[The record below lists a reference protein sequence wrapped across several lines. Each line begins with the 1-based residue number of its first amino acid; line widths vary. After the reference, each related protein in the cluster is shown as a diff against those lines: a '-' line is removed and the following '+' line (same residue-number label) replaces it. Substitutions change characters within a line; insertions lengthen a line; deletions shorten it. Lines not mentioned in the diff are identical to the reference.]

1 MTSLSTPCLLSPD
14 FCLSLLKQQWLNINE
29 RICGMN
35 MYVFF
40 VRHEFAGARPCNV
53 CTEGRGSDVCEGQ
66 QLEIDGLGILVL

>member
-1 MTSLSTPCLLSPD
+1 MTSLHTRS
-14 FCLSLLKQQWLNINE
+14 SLPEFVPFFTKTTMVNIKE